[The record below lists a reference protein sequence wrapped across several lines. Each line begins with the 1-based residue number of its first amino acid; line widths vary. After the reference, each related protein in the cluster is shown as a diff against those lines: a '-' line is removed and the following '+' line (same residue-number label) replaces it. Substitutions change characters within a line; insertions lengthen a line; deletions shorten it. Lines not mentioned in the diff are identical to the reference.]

1 MYRCELFD
9 MYARSFVSFFM
20 LDKDVTITDDYLSP
34 RKFDIDAP
42 AGLECEVRNIITI
55 KDGKT
60 TVYNGY
66 IDNIAREKDRTV
78 LTVAPLV
85 MLLNEQSI
93 QNVSSTDWR
102 TQLKNQIWWDFTQST
117 PSLYSIPF
125 YRYGD
130 TSTANWDGR
139 QVPYGAV
146 LKNDMECVL
155 LRAKTFGKFL
165 YFGMAVGSSW
175 LGVPHYGF
183 RKFTDTAKFDA
194 DFDNVIDKEIVES
207 SQNGKNILII
217 WMPSQNDP
225 TNYVHYDCVLLDDG
239 TIETNG
245 SHKSDVSEPRLVTKV
260 LSEYTAMTSSE
271 LYAQAVQNLKPSADN
286 LNIKLTYKKGDK
298 IGRPE
303 DRLIGYPSE
312 IYSNGKTYKT
322 YLTGKIYNR
331 DTITLVFGMT
341 RQGLTEQLNS
351 EED

>member
-1 MYRCELFD
+1 MYRAELFN
-9 MYARSFVSFFM
+9 MYTRSFVSFFM
-20 LDKDVTITDDYLSP
+20 LDKNVTITDDYLSP

-42 AGLECEVRNIITI
+42 AGLECEVKNTITI
-55 KDGKT
+55 KDG
-60 TVYNGY
+60 TVTIYTGY
-66 IDNIAREKDRTV
+66 IDNIAREKERTV
-78 LTVAPLV
+78 LTVAPLM

-93 QNVSSTDWR
+93 QNVRSTDWA
-102 TQLKNQIWWDFTQST
+102 NQIDWQIWYDFRQPT

-125 YRYGD
+125 YRYGN
-130 TSTANWDGR
+130 TPYSNWEGR

-146 LKNDMECVL
+146 LKNDMECIL
-155 LRAKTFGKFL
+155 LARKTFGKFL
-165 YFGMAVGSSW
+165 QFGLSPTDGW
-175 LGVPHYGF
+175 LGVPHYGY
-183 RKFTDTAKFDA
+183 RKFTGTAKFDA

-217 WMPSQNDP
+217 WMPSENDP

-245 SHKSDVSEPRLVTKV
+245 THKSDVSEPRLVTKV
-260 LSEYTAMTSSE
+260 LNEYTQMSSSE

-303 DRLIGYPSE
+303 DRIIGYPSE

-322 YLTGKIYNR
+322 FLTGKIYNR

-341 RQGLTEQLNS
+341 RQGLTEQLN
-351 EED
+351 EEE